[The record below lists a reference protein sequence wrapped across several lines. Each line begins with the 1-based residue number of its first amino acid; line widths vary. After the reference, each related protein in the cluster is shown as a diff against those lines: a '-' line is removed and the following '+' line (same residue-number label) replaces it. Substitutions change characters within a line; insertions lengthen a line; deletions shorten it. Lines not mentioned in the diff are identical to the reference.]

1 MVHKSHLFSEPQP
14 RTKQK
19 TSSWEKEHSI
29 KKKKKQK
36 KGIFLFCA
44 QEKSLEQKVGRH
56 NEVTQQIPNRIIHMW
71 MNFRKLDQ
79 ML

>member
-19 TSSWEKEHSI
+19 QAHEKKNTLL
-29 KKKKKQK
+29 KKKK